1 MASNTVVTPVGNI
14 SSTNVQSALEELQL
28 DINAL
33 AAISHVPV
41 VTNDSATIDFTQSGT
56 DNQTIT
62 ADVIIAALVSSDAGN
77 VIVLGTDGKLY
88 YKDEHM
94 FTTTFS
100 AFGASNVTINHNV
113 GKPYYIVQVW
123 DESTNELITVDVSNR
138 TANTIDIGVSTAGT
152 YRVIILY

>member
-1 MASNTVVTPVGNI
+1 LASNTVVTPVGNI
-14 SSTNVQSALEELQL
+14 SSVNVQAALEELQG
-28 DINAL
+28 DIDVIAAL
-33 AAISHVPV
+33 AHVPV
-41 VTNDSATIDFTQSGT
+41 VADDSTTINFTQSGV

-62 ADVIIAALVSSDAGN
+62 ADVIMTALVSSDAGN

-94 FTTTFS
+94 FTATFS
-100 AFGASNVTINHNV
+100 TFGASNVIINHNV

-152 YRVIILY
+152 YRVIIFY